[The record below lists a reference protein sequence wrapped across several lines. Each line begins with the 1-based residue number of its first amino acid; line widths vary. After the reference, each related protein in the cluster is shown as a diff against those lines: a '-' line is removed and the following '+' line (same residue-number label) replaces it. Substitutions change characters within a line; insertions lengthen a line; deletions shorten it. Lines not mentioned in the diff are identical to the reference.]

1 MVNKKTLDL
10 NIINGLDGQMTKSE
24 SLTLDIV
31 ENNANYIIHRALEHQ
46 NVLSHQYTSSTKTR
60 SEVRGGGRKPWKQK
74 GTGRARAGSSRSP
87 LWKGGGVIFGPKPK
101 TVKHK
106 LNKKEFQLALRTLL
120 YNKKDSLFILENFEM
135 ETCKTKEFL
144 NQLSKA
150 GKNVDAK
157 TLIILSDANNPIQLA
172 VRNIP
177 TVETVLATN
186 LNIKALLRAQQIF
199 LDQTALNLIKEM
211 YGND

>member
-120 YNKKDSLFILENFEM
+120 YNKKDSLFIFENFEI